1 MNSLY
6 LTVIIFLSI
15 MIALFL
21 VVCAI
26 VLLKINTQQAK
37 LKSKPINPL
46 EQSVMFFENIFDP
59 FSPLKKAPLC
69 NRTEEPFVWYA
80 PDAPEV
86 MRHPA
91 EDGLASQ
98 TIIGTMNFKPKRF
111 STMVNLSDFEA
122 VV

>member
-6 LTVIIFLSI
+6 LTIIIFLSI

-21 VVCAI
+21 LICAI
-26 VLLKINTQQAK
+26 VLSKIRGQQENTK
-37 LKSKPINPL
+37 MKPINPL

-98 TIIGTMNFKPKRF
+98 TIIGTMNFKPRRF
-111 STMVNLSDFEA
+111 STMLNLSDFEA
-122 VV
+122 AV